1 MSAKPTRIAKRD
13 VNDGFVILV
22 SFACFVNASVITDAA

>member
-1 MSAKPTRIAKRD
+1 MSAKTTRIAKTN

-22 SFACFVNASVITDAA
+22 SFACFVIATVITNAA